1 MAGTRIYKAFWIRG
15 LWVLLMVVGFNVVL
29 GAAGAGVAF
38 LLRPIV
44 EQPMI
49 YAYTIVLLFA
59 GLPLLG
65 WAFEQLASRI
75 PRIQ

>member
-1 MAGTRIYKAFWIRG
+1 M
-15 LWVLLMVVGFNVVL
+15 LVGFNVVL
-29 GAAGAGVAF
+29 GTAGAGVAF

-44 EQPMI
+44 EQPII
-49 YAYTIVLLFA
+49 YAYAIVLLFI

-75 PRIQ
+75 PRVQ